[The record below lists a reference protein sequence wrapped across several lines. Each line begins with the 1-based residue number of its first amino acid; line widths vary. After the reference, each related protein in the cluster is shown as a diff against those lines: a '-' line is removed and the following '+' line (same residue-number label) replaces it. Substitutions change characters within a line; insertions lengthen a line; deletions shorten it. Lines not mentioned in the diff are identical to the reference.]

1 MCTFQADEVMRDQ
14 PAEISYEKKL
24 FSKKYYIMTPG
35 PTEVPHEVLKT
46 IISDEALL
54 PNYWEIYDVDVK
66 LVKKLLNNDGE
77 VIIMGG
83 GATVGL
89 EALVSTLINEKTRTL
104 ILSAGYF
111 GEVIAK
117 LIKIY
122 HGKVD
127 VIRERQGKVPSLEAI
142 EKYLS
147 KNNVD
152 YVVFAHCETSA
163 GTIFDIEEV
172 ARVVK
177 ENSHAKIIVDAVS
190 TAGAIP
196 INVNSDKS
204 GIDAVVFGVQKA
216 LNMPPGLAIVGL
228 SKNIVEEMEKLEPKG
243 YYLNLKLWLDYWKIK
258 RILPSTPPINLL
270 YGLKVSLERIFSE
283 GLQNVYRRH
292 LFVSKKLRNALR
304 KMGLRIVAE
313 SEEIASPTVTAVYM
327 PNGVDSETVVND
339 MWRKYG
345 VLVATALGEIS
356 NRAIRIGH
364 MGITATL
371 DNIFVVTYALSK
383 TLANRGVNINIENAL
398 SSLT

>member
-1 MCTFQADEVMRDQ
+1 MTDQ
-14 PAEISYEKKL
+14 PTEISYEEKL

-35 PTEVPHEVLKT
+35 PTEVPQEVLKT
-46 IISDEALL
+46 IVSDEALL
-54 PNYWEIYDVDVK
+54 PNYQEIYDVDVK
-66 LVKKLLNNDGE
+66 LIKKLLNNDGE

-89 EALVSTLINEKTRTL
+89 EALVSTLINEKTRVL
-104 ILSAGYF
+104 VLSAGYF
-111 GEVIAK
+111 GEIIAN

-127 VIRERQGKVPSLEAI
+127 VIRERQGKIPSLKAI

-147 KNNVD
+147 KNKVD

-163 GTIFDIEEV
+163 GTIFNIEEI
-172 ARVVK
+172 AKVVK
-177 ENSHAKIIVDAVS
+177 ENSQAKIIVDAVS
-190 TAGAIP
+190 TAGAVP
-196 INVNSDKS
+196 INVNNGKS
-204 GIDAVVFGVQKA
+204 GVDAVVFGAQKA
-216 LNMPPGLAIVGL
+216 LNMPPGLAIVSL
-228 SKNIVEEMEKLEPKG
+228 SKKIVEEMEKLEPKG
-243 YYLNLKLWLDYWKIK
+243 YYLNLRLWLNFWETK
-258 RILPSTPPINLL
+258 RRLPSTPPINLL
-270 YGLKVSLERIFSE
+270 YGLKVSLERIFNE

-292 LFVSKKLRNALR
+292 LLVSKKLRDALR

-327 PNGVDSETVVND
+327 PNGIDSETVVND

-371 DNIFVVTYALSK
+371 DNIFTVTYALSK
-383 TLANRGVNINIENAL
+383 TLANRGVSINIKDVL